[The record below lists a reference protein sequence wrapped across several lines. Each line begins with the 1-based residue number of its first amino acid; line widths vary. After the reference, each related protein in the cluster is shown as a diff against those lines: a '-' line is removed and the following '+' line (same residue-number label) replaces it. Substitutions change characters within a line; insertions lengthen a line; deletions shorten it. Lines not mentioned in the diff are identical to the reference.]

1 MNLLLTGVAVSNVF
15 DGNVELDSGGTTT
28 VRRLC
33 LVSEVNIVAV
43 SYIACG
49 GCLCQ
54 KCSNY
59 GRRVNGLVI

>member
-43 SYIACG
+43 SCIACG
-49 GCLCQ
+49 GW
-54 KCSNY
+54 Y
-59 GRRVNGLVI
+59 VAVGG

>member
-43 SYIACG
+43 SCIACG
-49 GCLCQ
+49 GC
-54 KCSNY
+54 Y
-59 GRRVNGLVI
+59 VAVGG

>member
-33 LVSEVNIVAV
+33 LVSEVAVSCIACDGCYVAV
-43 SYIACG
+43 G
-49 GCLCQ
+49 G
-54 KCSNY
+54 
-59 GRRVNGLVI
+59 